1 MCVHQISAVQ
11 GSCSIYK
18 FCDAMKL
25 MIWIL
30 FSWYHIQLVNSWKY
44 TLPHFLS
51 VFLPLKSFHQQIYFH
66 AEKKKKSNSISNLW
80 KLENWLA

>member
-11 GSCSIYK
+11 ESCSIYK
-18 FCDAMKL
+18 FCDAMNL

-44 TLPHFLS
+44 ALPHFLS
-51 VFLPLKSFHQQIYFH
+51 VSLPLKSFHQQIYFH
-66 AEKKKKSNSISNLW
+66 AEKRKKKVILSVIYGN
-80 KLENWLA
+80 